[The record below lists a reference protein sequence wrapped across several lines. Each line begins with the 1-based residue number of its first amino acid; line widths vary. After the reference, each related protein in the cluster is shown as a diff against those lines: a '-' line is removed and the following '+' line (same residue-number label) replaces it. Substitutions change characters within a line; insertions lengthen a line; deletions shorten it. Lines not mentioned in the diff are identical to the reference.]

1 MRISP
6 VIVALCVLIVSEV
19 PSTPDTPPTLTTEKD
34 DMRGIVNMCS
44 RMTLYDTIF
53 LFLVREVEM
62 TKAKVLQLHKCY
74 VNIASCAEE
83 YIMSTNVSVHK
94 LCRSLLWLPPAL
106 KKEHK
111 ALIKEAKADIK
122 VAESV
127 DDVFDVVGRCD
138 FLNYSLLKYIIDMYG
153 SDKIKE
159 EMTNYAMQ
167 IKAFRK
173 ETRLQVFSEASEDK
187 PEKDDGKF
195 SLLVTKHD
203 MDWATATL
211 EDVENFRIDVC
222 RELSLYTFSLNLS
235 VVARGCVE
243 VTWQVPRSLVTYIQ
257 ALIKPSSPSMMK
269 HHVSTL
275 TIDGFIAYHSTTGIF
290 ITL

>member
-1 MRISP
+1 M
-6 VIVALCVLIVSEV
+6 VS
-19 PSTPDTPPTLTTEKD
+19 STPDTPPTLTTEKD

-62 TKAKVLQLHKCY
+62 TKAKVLQLHKFY
-74 VNIASCAEE
+74 VNIASRAEE
-83 YIMSTNVSVHK
+83 YITSTNVSVHE

-106 KKEHK
+106 AKEHK
-111 ALIKEAKADIK
+111 ALIRKVKADIK

-127 DDVFDVVGRCD
+127 DDVFDVVGCCD

-153 SDKIKE
+153 SDKMKE
-159 EMTNYAMQ
+159 EMANYAKQ
-167 IKAFRK
+167 IKAFRR
-173 ETRLQVFSEASEDK
+173 ETRLQVFSEACEDK

-211 EDVENFRIDVC
+211 EDVENFRLDVC
-222 RELSLYTFSLNLS
+222 RELSLYSFSLNLS

-243 VTWQVPRSLVTYIQ
+243 VTWQVPHSLVAYIQ

>member
-1 MRISP
+1 
-6 VIVALCVLIVSEV
+6 
-19 PSTPDTPPTLTTEKD
+19 
-34 DMRGIVNMCS
+34 
-44 RMTLYDTIF
+44 MTFYDTIF
-53 LFLVREVEM
+53 LFLVRQVEM
-62 TKAKVLQLHKCY
+62 TKEKMVQLHKCY
-74 VNIASCAEE
+74 VNIASRAVK
-83 YIMSTNVSVHK
+83 YIESTEVPVDV

-111 ALIKEAKADIK
+111 ALIKKAKADIK

-127 DDVFDVVGRCD
+127 DDVFDVVGCCD

-153 SDKIKE
+153 SAKMKD
-159 EMTNYAMQ
+159 EMANYAKQ
-167 IKAFRK
+167 IKAFRR
-173 ETRLQVFSEASEDK
+173 ETRLQVFSEACEDK

-222 RELSLYTFSLNLS
+222 RELSLYSFSLNVS
-235 VVARGCVE
+235 VVAKGCVE
-243 VTWQVPRSLVTYIQ
+243 VTWLVPHSLVTYIQ